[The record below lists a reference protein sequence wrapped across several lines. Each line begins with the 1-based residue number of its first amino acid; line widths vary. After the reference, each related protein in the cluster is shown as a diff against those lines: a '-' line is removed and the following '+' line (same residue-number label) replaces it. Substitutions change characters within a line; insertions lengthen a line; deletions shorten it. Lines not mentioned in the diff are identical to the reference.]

1 MNYELCEDVMK
12 MVGKRLALI
21 GLHLDLAP
29 FMTTKLAMEETSAPD
44 KDVLILEGV
53 NRVPH
58 NGGWHSDWCL
68 PDSFIYCDS
77 LLCRGAFC
85 KCLRNNVDFNS

>member
-12 MVGKRLALI
+12 MVGKRQALI

-44 KDVLILEGV
+44 KDV
-53 NRVPH
+53 
-58 NGGWHSDWCL
+58 
-68 PDSFIYCDS
+68 F
-77 LLCRGAFC
+77 
-85 KCLRNNVDFNS
+85 